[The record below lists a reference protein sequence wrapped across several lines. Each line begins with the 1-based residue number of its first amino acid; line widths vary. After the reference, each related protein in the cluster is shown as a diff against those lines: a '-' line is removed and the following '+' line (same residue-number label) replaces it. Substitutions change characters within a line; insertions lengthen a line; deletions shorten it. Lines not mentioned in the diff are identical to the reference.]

1 MKTDLKKTMPLLASL
16 LALAAPLLAP
26 AQNQPAETTKE
37 ERSASPSRQEPS
49 NGRIV
54 TKEDRGLLSNED
66 YRFVTEAARAGL
78 FEVQAAELARSQATS
93 PAVKDFAER
102 IITDHGKA
110 NQELK
115 RLAQKKDATLPTTL
129 SSKEE
134 RGLDHL
140 RKASVRDFDK
150 VYAQHM
156 VEEHQ
161 HDLNKFR
168 RAAEHA
174 DDPDLKSFAQGAS
187 VMIEDHLLAAK
198 DLQEY
203 IRLESGARSGD

>member
-1 MKTDLKKTMPLLASL
+1 MGLTL
-16 LALAAPLLAP
+16 
-26 AQNQPAETTKE
+26 
-37 ERSASPSRQEPS
+37 
-49 NGRIV
+49 GIIV
-54 TKEDRGLLSNED
+54 TAQLPAAGVKLDFGLDIIGTLWLNGL
-66 YRFVTEAARAGL
+66 RMTVVPLVVALVVTGIVKSAEAARAGL

-187 VMIEDHLLAAK
+187 VVIEDHLLAAK
-198 DLQEY
+198 DLQEF